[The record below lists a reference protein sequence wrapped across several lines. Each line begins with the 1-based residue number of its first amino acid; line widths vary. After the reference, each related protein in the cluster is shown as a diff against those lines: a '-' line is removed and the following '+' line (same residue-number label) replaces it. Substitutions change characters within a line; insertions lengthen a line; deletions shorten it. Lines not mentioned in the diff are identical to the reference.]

1 MEMEYDDFG
10 RQPLLGR
17 RLSTLG
23 PGVCWMDLNGDGKED
38 LVVGGGRGGEL
49 AVYGGDGA
57 GNFVKVG
64 MGAKGLGEEE
74 GGVVGWNGEAGRS
87 TLLVGEGNYVGAKG
101 GVESVGRWEMF
112 SGR

>member
-1 MEMEYDDFG
+1 MLD
-10 RQPLLGR
+10 
-17 RLSTLG
+17 
-23 PGVCWMDLNGDGKED
+23 DLNGDGKED

-64 MGAKGLGEEE
+64 MGSKGIGGGGRRGGGMERGGWAEHVAGGRRELCWGEGR
-74 GGVVGWNGEAGRS
+74 GGERVVGGRC
-87 TLLVGEGNYVGAKG
+87 
-101 GVESVGRWEMF
+101 F